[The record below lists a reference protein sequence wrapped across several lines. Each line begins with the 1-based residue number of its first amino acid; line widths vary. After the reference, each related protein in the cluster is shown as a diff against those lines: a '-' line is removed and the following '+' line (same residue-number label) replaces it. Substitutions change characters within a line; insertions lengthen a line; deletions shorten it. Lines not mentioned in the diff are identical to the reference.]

1 MANLLTRA
9 RLHAIHG
16 ITGTDALNDWIPA
29 TDLVNGTRLDD
40 LFALPERLWSAPAHA
55 AAVLAWKA
63 YTYRLIQPLA
73 KAWTSSRQVPVLSAD
88 NVRFRVQKSA
98 PYVMVELRCQ
108 DPVTF
113 SDEQLQLAFL
123 RDTLIDG
130 HLKPL
135 MERTKETRRISE
147 RVLWGQAATAIAY
160 SFADHSPSSPS
171 AATDCNR
178 FTDLLPL
185 TGLAGIGED
194 DAVWQSTCCLAFAS
208 PALTACRTCV
218 TATRPRHHK
227 ESPSTRLTLRARAS

>member
-9 RLHAIHG
+9 RNHG
-16 ITGTDALNDWIPA
+16 INAFDGPNDWIPA
-29 TDLVNGTRLDD
+29 TDLVSGERLDD
-40 LFALPERLWSAPAHA
+40 LFALPERLWAAPAHA
-55 AAVLAWKA
+55 AVVLAWKA

-73 KAWTSSRQVPVLSAD
+73 KAWTSARQVPVLSAD

-98 PYVMVELRCQ
+98 PYVVVELRCQ

-160 SFADHSPSSPS
+160 SFADHSPS

-208 PALTACRTCV
+208 PGLTACRTCV
-218 TATRPRHHK
+218 TVARPRHHK
-227 ESPSTRLTLRARAS
+227 GSPSTRLALRARAS